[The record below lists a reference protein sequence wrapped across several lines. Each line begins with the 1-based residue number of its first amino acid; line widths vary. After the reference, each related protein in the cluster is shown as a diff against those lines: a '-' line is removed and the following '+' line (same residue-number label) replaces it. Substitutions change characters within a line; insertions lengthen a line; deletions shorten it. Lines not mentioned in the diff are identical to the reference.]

1 MSKNNN
7 NDQSQGN
14 NQGQNNTKNN
24 KYQGKNNKNRGNR
37 SNNKSELGIGNKK
50 RGQIEE
56 LGNHVFDCGGGASEQ
71 FERTTRCLADYVG
84 TKYGGCMQYVIENH
98 KTKTIKYPDDLP
110 SSTTRTETLIY
121 EAEIKRIVEKNE

>member
-7 NDQSQGN
+7 NNLSQGS
-14 NQGQNNTKNN
+14 NQNQNNTENH
-24 KYQGKNNKNRGNR
+24 KYQGKNNKNRENR
-37 SNNKSELGIGNKK
+37 SNNKSGLGIGNKK
-50 RGQIEE
+50 DQIEE
-56 LGNHVFDCGGGASEQ
+56 LENHVFDCGGKDSEQ
-71 FERTTRCLADYVG
+71 FEKTTRCLADYVG